1 VRPIVLLLAAVA
13 IVACGDDSGLS
24 VGEYREKAN
33 ELCDQANREARRLDP
48 PISPQGFAD
57 FLERG
62 LELSRKYEARF
73 KDLDPPDEVK
83 DLHEEALRL
92 NDEFEKRYEAMVE
105 RVRQAD
111 DPIAEFQR
119 SLQRLLP
126 AIQRGDSMNRRLKLN
141 KCLQSPGLR
150 GTSQGPS

>member
-13 IVACGDDSGLS
+13 IVACNDDSGLS

-33 ELCDQANREARRLDP
+33 ELCGQANREARKLDTP
-48 PISPQGFAD
+48 TSPKEFAD

-92 NDEFEKRYEAMVE
+92 NDDFEKRYEAMVE
-105 RVRQAD
+105 RVRNAH
-111 DPIAEFQR
+111 DPVDEFQR

-126 AIQRGDSMNRRLKLN
+126 AIQRGDDLNRRLKLHE
-141 KCLQSPGLR
+141 CLQSPALR